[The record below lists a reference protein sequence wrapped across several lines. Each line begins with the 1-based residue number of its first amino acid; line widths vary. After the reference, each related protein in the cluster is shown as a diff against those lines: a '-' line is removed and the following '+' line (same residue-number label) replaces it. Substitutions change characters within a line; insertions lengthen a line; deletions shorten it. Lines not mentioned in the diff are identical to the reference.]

1 MLQALLFDMNGVV
14 VDDMR
19 FHELAWM
26 ALAARHGRT
35 VTADEFRREMS
46 GRRNRDN
53 LRRIFGE
60 SLSDAEARA
69 YQLEKEQ
76 AYRDSYAAHRAPLA
90 GLVSLLVAG
99 RQAGLRIALATS
111 APRENIDFVLDGLGL
126 RERFDVVVGEAEV
139 ARAKPDPEIYLTAA
153 SRLGVGPRECVVF
166 EDSLVGVAS
175 GRAAEMPVVGVTT
188 THEAEDLRDCALVI
202 ADFRGLTIAMLE
214 DLA

>member
-1 MLQALLFDMNGVV
+1 MLRALLFDMNGVV

-53 LRRIFGE
+53 LRRIFGD

-69 YQLEKEQ
+69 LQLEKER
-76 AYRDSYAAHRAPLA
+76 AYRDSYGPHRAPLG
-90 GLVSLLVAG
+90 GLVALLDAA
-99 RQAGLRIALATS
+99 REAGLRTAVATS
-111 APRENIDFVLDGLGL
+111 APRENIDFVLDGLDL

-139 ARAKPDPEIYLTAA
+139 TRAKPDPEIYLTAA
-153 SRLGVGPRECVVF
+153 SRIGTRPAECVVF

-175 GRAAEMPVVGVTT
+175 ARAAGMPVVGVTT
-188 THEAEDLRDCALVI
+188 TQTAEDLHDCALVI
-202 ADFRGLTIAMLE
+202 ADFRGLTIAR
-214 DLA
+214 LAHLA